1 MLDEQVIRQMEYLKR
16 LYESRFN
23 PQERK
28 AKLALWKVL
37 VNNFLQN
44 YVTVN
49 DTVLDIG
56 GGYCE
61 FINQIRSKNKYLID
75 LNPDAKVFANPDVTV
90 LNLNILSINEQQ
102 KLDIRFD
109 KIFISNFFE
118 HLNSAEELIEVLGFC
133 YDILTPGGSLLVIQ
147 PNFKYSYKEYY
158 DFIDHKLPI
167 THLSLKELLETIGFR
182 IDTLIPRFLP
192 FSTKGRLAS
201 PTLLKIYL
209 KFPIFWNFLGGQ
221 LFVKATKPR

>member
-1 MLDEQVIRQMEYLKR
+1 MLDEQVTRQMEYLKR

-61 FINQIRSKNKYLID
+61 FINQIRFQV
-75 LNPDAKVFANPDVTV
+75 AA
-90 LNLNILSINEQQ
+90 
-102 KLDIRFD
+102 
-109 KIFISNFFE
+109 
-118 HLNSAEELIEVLGFC
+118 
-133 YDILTPGGSLLVIQ
+133 
-147 PNFKYSYKEYY
+147 
-158 DFIDHKLPI
+158 
-167 THLSLKELLETIGFR
+167 
-182 IDTLIPRFLP
+182 
-192 FSTKGRLAS
+192 
-201 PTLLKIYL
+201 
-209 KFPIFWNFLGGQ
+209 
-221 LFVKATKPR
+221 

>member
-1 MLDEQVIRQMEYLKR
+1 MLDEQVTRQMEYLKR

-44 YVTVN
+44 HVTVN

-61 FINQIRSKNKYLID
+61 FINQIRSKNKYLIA

-90 LNLNILSINEQQ
+90 LNLNILSINEPQ
-102 KLDIRFD
+102 KLDWWC
-109 KIFISNFFE
+109 
-118 HLNSAEELIEVLGFC
+118 GFC
-133 YDILTPGGSLLVIQ
+133 GQFLR
-147 PNFKYSYKEYY
+147 
-158 DFIDHKLPI
+158 
-167 THLSLKELLETIGFR
+167 FR
-182 IDTLIPRFLP
+182 I
-192 FSTKGRLAS
+192 S
-201 PTLLKIYL
+201 PTLS
-209 KFPIFWNFLGGQ
+209 
-221 LFVKATKPR
+221 